1 MTINVNS
8 EQGNVF
14 YILGAAKTAQKQLK
28 KEGQTNETLD
38 SVLTGYTEMTYD
50 KILDKLQSTGFFKFT
65 GRKK

>member
-14 YILGAAKTAQKQLK
+14 YILGAAKSYQKQLK
-28 KEGQTNETLD
+28 KEGLTNETLD

-50 KILDKLQSTGFFKFT
+50 EILDKLEITGLFRFT